1 MLEKK
6 KIHCNS
12 CKCDTNH
19 QLKSEHHKNDVDIED
34 IGGGHEQIVFYENI
48 EYGFYVCLGCDTASI
63 EQRYHCAGMH
73 DENDDEIYSTSYS
86 PERNNK
92 YVREPKKFLHIDSRL
107 KTTYNEII
115 KASNH
120 NLETVCSMGIRA
132 LIEGI
137 CTQEGIDD
145 HAAWGLKKKIQALK
159 EKNNIPDGII
169 EALTSLKITGDD
181 AAHRLMPTDKQ
192 SIMLSIDV
200 IEALLTNL
208 YEAKFD
214 LAQKAELVRKAY
226 DKKLQSQ
233 YESNNPATVQV

>member
-12 CKCDTNH
+12 CKCETNH
-19 QLKSEHHKNDVDIED
+19 QLKSEHHKNDVDTED
-34 IGGGHEQIVFYENI
+34 IGGSHEQIVFYENI
-48 EYGFYVCLGCDTASI
+48 EYGFYVCLGCDTATI
-63 EQRYHCAGMH
+63 EQRYHCAGMY
-73 DENDDEIYSTSYS
+73 DENGDEIYSTSYS

-92 YVREPKKFLHIDSRL
+92 YVREPKRFLHIDNRL

-120 NLETVCSMGIRA
+120 NLETVCAMGIRA

-145 HAAWGLKKKIQALK
+145 QAAWGLKKKIQALK
-159 EKNNIPDGII
+159 EKNSIPDGII
-169 EALTSLKITGDD
+169 ETLTSLKITGDD
-181 AAHRLMPTDKQ
+181 AAHRLMPTDRQ

-214 LAQKAELVRKAY
+214 LAQKADLVRKAH
-226 DKKLQSQ
+226 DKKLQL
-233 YESNNPATVQV
+233 

>member
-12 CKCDTNH
+12 CKCETNH
-19 QLKSEHHKNDVDIED
+19 QLKSEHHKNDVDTED
-34 IGGGHEQIVFYENI
+34 IGGSHEQIVFYENI
-48 EYGFYVCLGCDTASI
+48 EYGFYVCLGCDTATI
-63 EQRYHCAGMH
+63 EQRYHCAGMY
-73 DENDDEIYSTSYS
+73 DENGDEIYSTSYS

-92 YVREPKKFLHIDSRL
+92 YVREPKRFLHIDNRL

-120 NLETVCSMGIRA
+120 NLETVCAMGIRA

-145 HAAWGLKKKIQALK
+145 QAAWGLKKKIQALK
-159 EKNNIPDGII
+159 EKNSIPDGII

-181 AAHRLMPTDKQ
+181 AAHRLMPTDRQ

-214 LAQKAELVRKAY
+214 LAQKADLVRKAH
-226 DKKLQSQ
+226 DKKLQL
-233 YESNNPATVQV
+233 